1 MKRSV
6 EVGVGLFLLVGL
18 LCLAYIST
26 TLGRMPN
33 FGAHAYRVR
42 ARFDSV
48 QGLSK
53 GASVEVAGVG
63 VGQVE
68 RITLIDYRAE
78 VEMSIAP
85 TLRLQD
91 DAIVSIRTKGI
102 IGETFVKIMPG
113 GSKQL
118 VPPGGL
124 LRQTEDAVDIEQL
137 ISTYIH
143 GKI

>member
-1 MKRSV
+1 MKRTV
-6 EVGVGLFLLVGL
+6 EVGVGLFVLFGL
-18 LCLAYIST
+18 LCFAYIST
-26 TLGRMPN
+26 TLGRPI
-33 FGAHAYRVR
+33 FGARGYRVL

-48 QGLSK
+48 TGLVK
-53 GASVEVAGVG
+53 GAAVEVAGVP
-63 VGQVE
+63 VGHVE
-68 RITLIDYRAE
+68 RIRLVDYRAE
-78 VEMSIAP
+78 VEMSIQP

-102 IGETFVKIMPG
+102 IGETFIKIVPG

-118 VPPGGL
+118 VPPGGV